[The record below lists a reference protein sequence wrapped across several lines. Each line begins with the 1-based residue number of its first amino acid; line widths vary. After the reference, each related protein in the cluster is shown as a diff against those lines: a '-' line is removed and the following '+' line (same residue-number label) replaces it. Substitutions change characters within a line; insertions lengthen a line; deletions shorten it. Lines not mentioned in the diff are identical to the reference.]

1 MLIGYARTS
10 TADQQPHLQL
20 DQLREAG
27 CEKAFEET
35 ASGAQQNRPAL
46 NRAIEFARKGDI
58 LVIWKLDRL
67 ARSLKQLIETVEMLD
82 KRGIE
87 LKSLTESIDTSSPGG
102 KLMFH
107 VFGALA
113 EFERGVIRERTN
125 AGLAAAR
132 ARGRV
137 GGRPRSIDQHDIEAA
152 KTLLQNPNITVS
164 EVADRLG
171 ISRATLYRHIPK
183 ARGAAA
189 IGAIQ

>member
-1 MLIGYARTS
+1 MLIGYARVS
-10 TADQQPHLQL
+10 TADQQPHLQI
-20 DQLREAG
+20 DKLRDAG
-27 CEKAFEET
+27 CEKLFEET
-35 ASGAQQNRPAL
+35 ASGAATDRPAL
-46 NRAIEFARKGDI
+46 RRAIEVARKGDI

-67 ARSLKQLIETVEMLD
+67 ARSLKQLIETVEDLD
-82 KRGIE
+82 RRGIE

-113 EFERGVIRERTN
+113 EFERGVIRERTQ

-137 GGRPRSIDQHDIEAA
+137 GGRPRSINDDDIEAA
-152 KTLLQNPNITVS
+152 KTLLKNPNITVA

-171 ISRATLYRHIPK
+171 ISRATLYRHS
-183 ARGAAA
+183 RRLAAMLW
-189 IGAIQ
+189 

>member
-1 MLIGYARTS
+1 MLIGYARVS
-10 TADQQPHLQL
+10 TADQQPHLQI
-20 DQLREAG
+20 DKLRDAG
-27 CEKAFEET
+27 CEKLFEET
-35 ASGAQQNRPAL
+35 ASGAATNRPAL
-46 NRAIEFARKGDI
+46 KRAIEVARKGDI

-67 ARSLKQLIETVEMLD
+67 ARSLKQLIETVED
-82 KRGIE
+82 FDRRGIE

-113 EFERGVIRERTN
+113 EFERGVIRERTR

-132 ARGRV
+132 ARGKV
-137 GGRPRSIDQHDIEAA
+137 GGRPRSINDDDIEAA
-152 KTLLQNPNITVS
+152 KTLLKNPNITVA

-183 ARGAAA
+183 ARGDALVTTT
-189 IGAIQ
+189 